1 MKAHSP
7 VNQELP
13 ARMEVVISIITFGLS
28 ATILLFLIRW
38 GGNDD
43 THMANSQSV
52 SASATNMILTHEAA
66 PPVTFQKI
74 HIPKPKPAL
83 SKDSNSADYEIFVA
97 NRIHEL
103 QNLAMTGDP
112 NSLTM
117 ITSELD
123 NRDPRIWKA
132 ALSATIQFGS
142 QDAIPAL
149 QDAYAHT
156 DDPQEKIGIQKAIA
170 FLRLPSMSE
179 IATNMNDESN

>member
-13 ARMEVVISIITFGLS
+13 ARIEVVISIITFGLS

-43 THMANSQSV
+43 THTANSQPV
-52 SASATNMILTHEAA
+52 SASATNMILRHDAT
-66 PPVTFQKI
+66 PPIIFQKT
-74 HIPKPKPAL
+74 HIPKPAL
-83 SKDSNSADYEIFVA
+83 SKDSSSADYEIFVA
-97 NRIHEL
+97 NRIDEL
-103 QNLAMTGDP
+103 QNLAMTRDP

-132 ALSATIQFGS
+132 ALSATIQFGNR
-142 QDAIPAL
+142 DAIPAL
-149 QDAYAHT
+149 QDAYTRT
-156 DDPQEKIGIQKAIA
+156 DDPQEKVGIQKAIV
-170 FLRLPSMSE
+170 FLQLPSMFE
-179 IATNMNDESN
+179 TATNMNAESN